1 MSQRRAARHRRRLGA
16 VATHSLN
23 GLLLPV
29 FNVLVSLLVIRQTS
43 AAVWGEFVQVLLVV
57 QLGVHIVNWGN
68 KEYLL
73 RAFSRQPG
81 ELGRLWQTAF
91 FTRWLLFPVFM
102 AVMALWGWPAAWLPM
117 IWVWAAGLVVAQSF
131 EALVLFRRAFVF
143 ALVVELA
150 AVVALVAG
158 VLVLGSQV
166 TAGGLV
172 ALFAVTQAGKA
183 AAFLLYFRASVLTR
197 RRGRIDP
204 AWFGLAFPFYLL
216 GFTGMLQSR
225 VDLYSVSALM
235 TPADVGRYQVL
246 TGLLLTIQAMA
257 NFILLPFVKTVYRLK
272 TAVIFK
278 ISWRLFG
285 LGLLLV
291 PPALVVAGWLLRHL
305 YHFDISILLLV
316 VGGLYVLPIYFT
328 LPIIYALYK
337 ADRQREVLYVNLA
350 NIGLD
355 LGLNILWIPRWG
367 LLGAL
372 LSTTLTSWLTL
383 VFYWVRGRQLV
394 DRELKRTENEKA
406 DNDY

>member
-1 MSQRRAARHRRRLGA
+1 MAKHRRRLGV

-29 FNVLVSLLVIRQTS
+29 LNVLVSLLVIRQTS
-43 AAVWGEFVQVLLVV
+43 VAVWGEFVQVLLVV

-131 EALVLFRRAFVF
+131 EVLVLYRRAFVF

-150 AVVALVAG
+150 AVVALLAG
-158 VLVLGSQV
+158 VSALGSQV

-197 RRGRIDP
+197 LRGRIDP
-204 AWFGLAFPFYLL
+204 AWFGLALPFFLL

-246 TGLLLTIQAMA
+246 TGILLYIQAMA

-305 YHFDISILLLV
+305 YHFDLSPLLLV
-316 VGGLYVLPIYFT
+316 IAGLYVLPIYFT

-337 ADRQREVLYVNLA
+337 ADRQREVLYVNLV

-355 LGLNILWIPRWG
+355 LGLNTLWIPRLG

-383 VFYWVRGRQLV
+383 VFYWVRGRQLLE
-394 DRELKRTENEKA
+394 REGDGRESDKA
-406 DNDY
+406 DPTY